1 MQIELRNV
9 SFSYGKQKALDGVS
23 FSADNGTLT
32 AVLGANGAGKSTLF
46 CCMLGLN
53 RNYEGSILLAGQEA
67 RSIPRRVF
75 SQLAA
80 YIPQSS
86 APVYNYSVLDTV
98 LMGTTGQLS
107 LLASPKA
114 EQKRKAEQAL
124 ETLGILPLAARGLT
138 QLSGGER
145 QLVLVAR
152 ALVQNAQI
160 LIMDEPTANLD
171 YGNQQRVLQGVRSLA
186 DSGYTVLISTHNPE
200 HALRY
205 STHVLALQN
214 GKRAA
219 FGKTADVLTDALV
232 SQLYDFPVTMAEIAT
247 ASGAVRTFVP
257 NTDCETKENMI

>member
-1 MQIELRNV
+1 MQIELRDV
-9 SFSYGKQKALDGVS
+9 SFSYGRQKALDGVS
-23 FSADNGTLT
+23 FCAEKGTMT
-32 AVLGANGAGKSTLF
+32 AVLGPNGAGKSTLF

-53 RNYEGSILLAGQEA
+53 RDYTGSVLLAGQEA
-67 RSIPRRVF
+67 RSIARRDF

-80 YIPQSS
+80 YIPQSN

-107 LLASPKA
+107 LLSSPKA
-114 EQKRKAEQAL
+114 QQLRQAETAL
-124 ETLGILPLAARGLT
+124 EQLGICHLASRGLRE
-138 QLSGGER
+138 LSGGER

-171 YGNQQRVLQGVRSLA
+171 YGNQQRVLKGVRTLA

-205 STHVLALQN
+205 STHVLALQK
-214 GKRAA
+214 GRRVA
-219 FGKTADVLTDALV
+219 FGETEGVLTDALV
-232 SQLYDFPVTMAEIAT
+232 SELYEFPVTMAEVST
-247 ASGAVRTFVP
+247 ASGTVRAFVP
-257 NTDCETKENMI
+257 NGNCENKGNVL